1 MSSEDEFSLHIG
13 SNPHTGKFYI
23 IGQQREGYETFLP
36 ETEITIE
43 TMHAIAKVLGSR
55 RIEDMIHRVR
65 KSGIAAIRAKID
77 RIEAQQ
83 ADLVALR
90 AQLAK
95 FMETGSLRSDGT
107 DGSWAGD

>member
-1 MSSEDEFSLHIG
+1 MSSDDEFSLHVS
-13 SNPHTGKFYI
+13 SNANTGKFYI
-23 IGQQREGYETFLP
+23 TGQQREGYETFLP
-36 ETEITIE
+36 ETEITID
-43 TMHAIAKVLGSR
+43 TMYAIAKVLGSR

-95 FMETGSLRSDGT
+95 FTADNQFGADEDES
-107 DGSWAGD
+107 

>member
-43 TMHAIAKVLGSR
+43 TMYAIAKVLGSP
-55 RIEDMIHRVR
+55 RIEDMIHSVR
-65 KSGIAAIRAKID
+65 ESGIAEIRAKIT
-77 RIEAQQ
+77 RLEAQQ

-95 FMETGSLRSDGT
+95 FMADNQFGADEDES
-107 DGSWAGD
+107 